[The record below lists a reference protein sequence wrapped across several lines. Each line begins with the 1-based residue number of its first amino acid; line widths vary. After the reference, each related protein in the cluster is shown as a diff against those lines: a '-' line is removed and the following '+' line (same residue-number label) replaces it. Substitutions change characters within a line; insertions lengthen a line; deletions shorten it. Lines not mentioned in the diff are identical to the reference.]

1 MRAVPESTPRIQSDL
16 LETADKDAFPP
27 SGIVCLSSIILSSQV
42 TPSAQ
47 PSPSPWSADETSD
60 FLDTDLEM
68 LTLSASLLEG
78 LSIDLELAKQ
88 EIAFVAYAPA
98 APAPGSTLLS
108 HLFNFID
115 SAAPPANWAKFG
127 ETEEEGFGA
136 KAFATVKSAVVRAV
150 VEAPN
155 SDAVMDKLFMHG
167 EGKNWVLEKLVEW
180 VGETRE
186 GREDLLICAAH
197 MLAALGRK
205 GAYPVRDAS
214 SAGTNF

>member
-1 MRAVPESTPRIQSDL
+1 
-16 LETADKDAFPP
+16 
-27 SGIVCLSSIILSSQV
+27 
-42 TPSAQ
+42 
-47 PSPSPWSADETSD
+47 
-60 FLDTDLEM
+60 M
-68 LTLSASLLEG
+68 LFRS
-78 LSIDLELAKQ
+78 
-88 EIAFVAYAPA
+88 
-98 APAPGSTLLS
+98 
-108 HLFNFID
+108 
-115 SAAPPANWAKFG
+115 ANWAKFG